1 MTCVT
6 RYLWESDEDIVSDF
20 CKKCSELGYE
30 NNSSLKAM
38 KWDWNEVQW
47 VGTFTDK
54 LVSLSG
60 IHAFPEMG
68 SNAFRVMFRGASLP
82 GISRT
87 FLNFKQ
93 IPLKVEWALLNCDD
107 PVFYVTFNTTGRSK
121 RMGNAIAR
129 RKDFTYIK
137 NMIYFNV
144 EQEIWKYDYQF

>member
-6 RYLWESDEDIVSDF
+6 RYLWKSDATLVSDF
-20 CKKCSELGYE
+20 CEKCSELGYE

-38 KWDWNEVQW
+38 KWDWDEVQW

-82 GISRT
+82 GISAK

-93 IPLKVEWALLNCDD
+93 IPLKVEWALLKCDD

-137 NMIYFNV
+137 TMNYFNV